1 MTASLIRGRWR
12 PASLVGYL
20 QLARPANL
28 VTAAA
33 DVAAGYAIAGAPD
46 GGALAPLAL
55 AGVLLYG
62 GGVVL
67 NDAVDARRDARDRP
81 ERPIPA
87 GRATR
92 AGAFVFGAL
101 LLLAGIG
108 MAALVNV
115 TSAVMA
121 TAIALVAALY
131 DAGTKHYALP
141 GALTMATARALN
153 LLLGA
158 SVAPALLLT
167 VWPLALLPFAH
178 VAMLTLV
185 SRGEI
190 NGTVGASV
198 TAALTVSLAL
208 PPLLIA
214 SATMPWSAAPFAV
227 LYAALVVPSYWRLMR
242 APSATAVRQSVRNG
256 VLALVALDA
265 ALAAGHAS
273 LFYGLALLALWP
285 LAGWL
290 ARRFSV
296 S

>member
-1 MTASLIRGRWR
+1 MTASLARGRGW

-20 QLARPANL
+20 QLTRPANL

-46 GGALAPLAL
+46 GSALAPLVL
-55 AGVLLYG
+55 AGILLYG

-67 NDAVDARRDARDRP
+67 NDAFDAPRDARDRP
-81 ERPIPA
+81 ERPIPT

-101 LLLAGIG
+101 LLLAGIS

-121 TAIALVAALY
+121 TAIALVATLY
-131 DAGTKHYALP
+131 DACSKHYALP

-153 LLLGA
+153 LLLGV

-167 VWPLALLPFAH
+167 AWPLALLPFAH

-185 SRGEI
+185 SRGETD
-190 NGTVGASV
+190 GAVGASV
-198 TAALTVSLAL
+198 PAALAVSLAL
-208 PPLLIA
+208 PLLLIA
-214 SATMPWSAAPFAV
+214 TAVSPWSAAPFAV
-227 LYAALVVPSYWRLMR
+227 IYAALVLPSYWRLVR
-242 APSATAVRQSVRNG
+242 TPSAAAVRQSVRNG
-256 VLALVALDA
+256 VLALIALDA
-265 ALAAGHAS
+265 ALAAGHAGV
-273 LFYGLALLALWP
+273 FYGLALLALWP

>member
-1 MTASLIRGRWR
+1 MTAALPRAR
-12 PASLVGYL
+12 PWPVTLLGYA
-20 QLARPANL
+20 QLARPANV
-28 VTAAA
+28 VTAVA
-33 DVAAGYAIAGAPD
+33 DVAAGCAIAGSA
-46 GGALAPLAL
+46 GSGALALLAL
-55 AGVLLYG
+55 AGMLLYG

-67 NDAVDARRDARDRP
+67 NDAFDAPRDAGERP

-101 LLLAGIG
+101 LLLGGIG
-108 MAALVNV
+108 VAALVG
-115 TSAVMA
+115 TASALMA
-121 TAIALVAALY
+121 MAIALVAALY
-131 DAGTKHYALP
+131 DAGSKHYALP

-153 LLLGA
+153 LLLGV

-167 VWPLALLPFAH
+167 AWPLALLPFAH

-185 SRGEI
+185 SRGETD
-190 NGTVGASV
+190 GAVGASV
-198 TAALTVSLAL
+198 IAALAVSLAL

-214 SATMPWSAAPFAV
+214 FAVSPWSAAPFAV
-227 LYAALVVPSYWRLMR
+227 LYAALVLPSYWRLAR
-242 APSATAVRQSVRNG
+242 APSATVVRQSVRNG
-256 VLALVALDA
+256 VLALIALDA
-265 ALAAGHAS
+265 ALAAGHAGF
-273 LFYGLALLALWP
+273 FYGLALLALWP